1 MAPKRSKRRVV
12 GVVRSTRKVVKET
25 VQVSILSGDG
35 DTQEDVDD
43 ATQEDINNL
52 VDSQETIDV
61 HLTPV
66 DQPIVVERQ
75 EETTTVRTIPVEEVV
90 TPDVAE
96 VQRHNKPPSPKEPA
110 APASGLSEEATQT
123 QQTVEEAEKGT
134 VEEGGGE
141 KKARKRK
148 RRGGGGLEGEG
159 YGRYVYKVMKE
170 VHPEMR
176 ISAMAMS
183 IVNSLMKDMFER
195 IADEAATLTS
205 RVSRK
210 QTMSFREVQDAVR
223 LILPGDL
230 GKHAVAEGSKAVA
243 KYAAY
248 QKKNETATAA
258 KGK

>member
-25 VQVSILSGDG
+25 VQVSFLSGDG

-43 ATQEDINNL
+43 ATQDDINNL

-61 HLTPV
+61 DLTPV

-110 APASGLSEEATQT
+110 AAASGLSEEATQT
-123 QQTVEEAEKGT
+123 QQTEEAEKGT
-134 VEEGGGE
+134 VEEGGGGE
-141 KKARKRK
+141 KKAKK
-148 RRGGGGLEGEG
+148 RGGGVEGEG

-248 QKKNETATAA
+248 QKKNETAATAA

>member
-25 VQVSILSGDG
+25 VQVSFLSGDG

-43 ATQEDINNL
+43 ATQDDINNL

-61 HLTPV
+61 DLTPV

-110 APASGLSEEATQT
+110 AAASGLSEEATQT
-123 QQTVEEAEKGT
+123 QQTEEAEKGT
-134 VEEGGGE
+134 VEEGGGGE
-141 KKARKRK
+141 KKAKKR
-148 RRGGGGLEGEG
+148 

-248 QKKNETATAA
+248 QKKNETAATAA

>member
-25 VQVSILSGDG
+25 VQVSFLSGDG

-43 ATQEDINNL
+43 ATQDDINNL

-61 HLTPV
+61 DLTPV

-110 APASGLSEEATQT
+110 AAASGLSEEATQT
-123 QQTVEEAEKGT
+123 QQTEEAEKGT
-134 VEEGGGE
+134 VEEGGGGE
-141 KKARKRK
+141 KKAKKRK
-148 RRGGGGLEGEG
+148 RRGGEG

-248 QKKNETATAA
+248 QKKNETAATAA

>member
-1 MAPKRSKRRVV
+1 
-12 GVVRSTRKVVKET
+12 
-25 VQVSILSGDG
+25 
-35 DTQEDVDD
+35 
-43 ATQEDINNL
+43 
-52 VDSQETIDV
+52 
-61 HLTPV
+61 
-66 DQPIVVERQ
+66 
-75 EETTTVRTIPVEEVV
+75 
-90 TPDVAE
+90 
-96 VQRHNKPPSPKEPA
+96 
-110 APASGLSEEATQT
+110 
-123 QQTVEEAEKGT
+123 
-134 VEEGGGE
+134 
-141 KKARKRK
+141 
-148 RRGGGGLEGEG
+148 
-159 YGRYVYKVMKE
+159 MKE

-248 QKKNETATAA
+248 QKKNETAATAA